1 MTARYAFTLQGAERP
16 HVLALTNGPRA
27 TMRRASALL
36 VAVAASVAVVA
47 CGSEDS
53 TTTSATAKS
62 IGFHPNRKVY
72 DLPLDQLRS
81 IDDGSVGYATNL
93 LVQDCMQA
101 AGFEFPIPPFDPS
114 LRPSATWNS
123 TGRRLFDPEVAAQY
137 GYRIAPP
144 PGVDVAQEIALNSR
158 PLSSA
163 EQRQVDRCRVLA
175 GQRIAPP
182 DSRLVDS
189 LGIAA
194 YDAALSEADT
204 VAAARR
210 WAACLEPQGISDLP
224 DMPNL
229 MPSPSIV
236 KRFHIGRGGGSA
248 SPEEIQ
254 IAVADARCRES
265 SGYAKALYDNEVDQQ
280 LALFAKNRAAL
291 ERARAAAK
299 RNLKRAR
306 AVIAQHGS

>member
-1 MTARYAFTLQGAERP
+1 
-16 HVLALTNGPRA
+16 VLVLTNGPRA

-36 VAVAASVAVVA
+36 VAVAASVAVAA

-53 TTTSATAKS
+53 STTSATAES

-93 LVQDCMQA
+93 LVQDCMQQ
-101 AGFEFPIPPFDPS
+101 AGFEWPIPPFDPS
-114 LRPSATWNS
+114 IRPAATWNS
-123 TGRRLFDPEVAAQY
+123 TGRRLFDPDVAAQY
-137 GYRIAPP
+137 GYRIATP
-144 PGVDVAQEIALNSR
+144 PGVDVAQEIAINSR
-158 PLSSA
+158 QLSPA
-163 EQRQVDRCRVLA
+163 EQRKANQCRALVARRLA
-175 GQRIAPP
+175 SP

-189 LGIAA
+189 LGLAA

-204 VAAARR
+204 VAAGHR
-210 WAACLEPQGISDLP
+210 WAACLAPEGISDLP
-224 DMPNL
+224 DMPNQ

-236 KRFHIGRGGGSA
+236 KRFHIGRGGSSA
-248 SPEEIQ
+248 SQEEIE

-265 SGYAKALYDNEVDQQ
+265 SGFAQALYDDEVDQQ
-280 LALFAKNRAAL
+280 LALFGKNRAAL
-291 ERARAAAK
+291 ERTRAAAK
-299 RNLKRAR
+299 RNFERAR